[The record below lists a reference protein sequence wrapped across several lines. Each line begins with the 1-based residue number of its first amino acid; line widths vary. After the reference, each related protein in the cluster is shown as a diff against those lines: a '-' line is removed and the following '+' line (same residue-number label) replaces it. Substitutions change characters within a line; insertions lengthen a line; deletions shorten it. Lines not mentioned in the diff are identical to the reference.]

1 MIALA
6 TPDPLLERFVRELH
20 GGDPLSTPDLSAHP
34 AADRTAARLAWANR
48 IVDEYRSVAVFGEL
62 LILLAELEAPY
73 PALCAL
79 HHLIGDELRHAH
91 VSATVVG
98 WLGGTADLSIDLA
111 DLALPPRPP
120 SESRGRRA
128 LLIIARE
135 LVVAEEES
143 VVVLAACRDATTQPR
158 IRAVLS
164 ALLRD
169 EARHAATGRALLR
182 LLAPTV
188 DAADRDDLDAVMAA
202 DRADLRARYRAAA
215 TGGPGRALGASVTIA
230 DLDALAVRRRLPV
243 PADELAA
250 APP

>member
-1 MIALA
+1 MIDLT

-20 GGDPLSTPDLSAHP
+20 GDPLSAAAPDLSAHS
-34 AADRTAARLAWANR
+34 AADRAAARLAWANR

-73 PALCAL
+73 PALCAI

-91 VSATVVG
+91 ASAVVVG

-128 LLIIARE
+128 LLIVARE

-143 VVVLAACRDATTQPR
+143 VAVLAACRDATTAPS
-158 IRAVLS
+158 IRAVL
-164 ALLRD
+164 AGLLRD

-182 LLAPTV
+182 LLLPTV
-188 DAADRDDLDAVMAA
+188 DAADRADLDAVMAD
-202 DRADLRARYRAAA
+202 DRAELRARYRAAA

-230 DLDALAVRRRLPV
+230 DLDAVRRRLPV
-243 PADELAA
+243 PADGPAA